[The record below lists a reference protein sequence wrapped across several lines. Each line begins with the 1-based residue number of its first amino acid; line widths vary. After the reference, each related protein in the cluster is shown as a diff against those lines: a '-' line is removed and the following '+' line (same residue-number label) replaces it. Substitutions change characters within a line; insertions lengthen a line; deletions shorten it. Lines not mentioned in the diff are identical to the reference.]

1 MDLRRHGLIC
11 SLLGFVGCGDDSGTD
26 DDGTAQT
33 SAATQTTTGATSS
46 GSETSMT
53 GTTLSTSTTDAETTD
68 AQTTESGTTSADS
81 TTGDIDV
88 PCGDALTCTSGD
100 VCIEDAFDP
109 ECTNLEDPEGMCPDG
124 QTMTQCGGAGLPC
137 CCLPP
142 PASEFRCVTPTGCD
156 GPTTC
161 ECLGEVCTD
170 GRECTSLG
178 ADPEHLF
185 RCESPPKP

>member
-1 MDLRRHGLIC
+1 MGADRQLDAVADLIVPCPTDAHDAAVLDADVRLDHTDRWI
-11 SLLGFVGCGDDSGTD
+11 DDDGTD

-33 SAATQTTTGATSS
+33 SAATQTTTDATSS
-46 GSETSMT
+46 ETSLSS
-53 GTTLSTSTTDAETTD
+53 TTTST
-68 AQTTESGTTSADS
+68 ADT

-109 ECTNLEDPEGMCPDG
+109 SCTNLEDPEGTCPEG

-142 PASEFRCVTPTGCD
+142 PPSEFRCVTPTNCD
-156 GPTTC
+156 GPASC
-161 ECLGEVCTD
+161 DCLGEVCTE
-170 GRECTSLG
+170 GRQCTSLG

-185 RCESPPKP
+185 RCESPPAP